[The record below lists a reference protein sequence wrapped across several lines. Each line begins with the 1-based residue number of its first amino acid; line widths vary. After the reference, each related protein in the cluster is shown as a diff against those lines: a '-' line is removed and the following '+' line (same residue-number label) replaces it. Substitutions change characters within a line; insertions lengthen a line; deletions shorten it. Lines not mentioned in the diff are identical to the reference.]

1 MQKHANGPFGQS
13 SAVPA
18 SEANRRILALTGLSA
33 ASALVLASLYPP
45 PLLLAVFSSL
55 LLLMAFATGFTALV
69 LAQRPLAE
77 HLNFWDKAALLTFAG
92 LAIGMFVDAEAVR
105 TFMEAQTQSGA
116 NTGSAAPG
124 AGSP

>member
-1 MQKHANGPFGQS
+1 MQKHSNSTSGSGT
-13 SAVPA
+13 AVPT
-18 SEANRRILALTGLSA
+18 SDANRRILLLTGLSA

-55 LLLMAFATGFTALV
+55 LLLMAMATGFTAIM
-69 LAQRPLAE
+69 LAHRPLAE

-105 TFMEAQTQSGA
+105 TFLEAQPQGGA
-116 NTGSAAPG
+116 DTASAAPG
-124 AGSP
+124 AEKP